1 MLYQCIG
8 CLHYSDKPDHIAFI
22 CLDCK
27 RQYTGQEAEDY
38 KPDRKLIC
46 EEQCRKDVTSCPIW
60 DTDRCKLHEW
70 KEGKV

>member
-8 CLHYSDKPDHIAFI
+8 CLNHSDKPGYIASI

-27 RQYTGQEAEDY
+27 RQYIGQEAEDY

-46 EEQCRKDVTSCPIW
+46 EEQCREDVTACPVW
-60 DTDRCKLHEW
+60 DTDKCKLHRN
-70 KEGKV
+70 